1 MTASAMSDRF
11 RRAIQ
16 SDDLTTA
23 KRIFDRMT
31 TQSEVAS
38 GSSSHGNNIKF
49 DIRNQASQPNSI
61 HDLSSS
67 HSFGHTYGQNHHYH
81 QGNDANSMHSTEALG
96 NCLALSAAQFNTA
109 KQSRVR
115 ERNRE
120 SVRIKSSLA
129 IAVENGASIELIQW
143 LLEMG
148 HERGDFSRDIR
159 GCTAVSLAA
168 QNNRTDVIEACCID
182 AVAHAATLHHQ
193 RSLMY
198 YGFRNNM
205 NAYYE
210 DGDDELEG
218 DDRNSNASAEGD
230 RSEGDLSPALTLV
243 TAAASTP
250 SRRPSPSPLY
260 LARTDRIMDG
270 KEMKEETLKADHEG
284 DDAKSSAGGSSEMD
298 DIVGVTITRLLD
310 CPDELGRTALSL
322 ASMKG
327 HEDVVRLLL
336 ELGATLDLGDF
347 EGNRPLHY
355 ASAYNQLIVVQLLIE
370 RGCTFAAKNVLG
382 FTAAD
387 YAWNASLKSAL
398 EAFARAQFD
407 VQRVRIRR
415 KGGGRNEDSPP
426 YLRQQTQQ
434 SNGKAGNAPSQHD
447 HTHSEKAKAAQS
459 PSISK
464 SLGLFPAQLPHSSP
478 DTSLP
483 SSPQP
488 PSQPKLT
495 THLRELF

>member
-1 MTASAMSDRF
+1 MSDRF

-16 SDDLTTA
+16 DDDLMTA
-23 KRIFDRMT
+23 KRVYDRMIA
-31 TQSEVAS
+31 QSES
-38 GSSSHGNNIKF
+38 NSSHFKF
-49 DIRNQASQPNSI
+49 DIRNQASQSNNTYDITSAY
-61 HDLSSS
+61 SY
-67 HSFGHTYGQNHHYH
+67 GHTHAHHHNHHHHHH
-81 QGNDANSMHSTEALG
+81 QINEIHSMHSTEALG

-120 SVRIKSSLA
+120 AVRVKSSLA

-210 DGDDELEG
+210 DGDDEIEG
-218 DDRNSNASAEGD
+218 IDRNSNASAEGD
-230 RSEGDLSPALTLV
+230 RSDGDLSPALTLV

-260 LARTDRIMDG
+260 LARMDRIMSG
-270 KEMKEETLKADHEG
+270 KEMKEETIKTDHEI
-284 DDAKSSAGGSSEMD
+284 DDGKSSAGGSSEMD

-336 ELGATLDLGDF
+336 ELGATLDQGDY

-355 ASAYNQLIVVQLLIE
+355 AAAYNQLIVVQLLIE
-370 RGCTFAAKNVLG
+370 RGCVFAAKNLLG

-387 YAWNASLKSAL
+387 YAWNTSLKSAL

-415 KGGGRNEDSPP
+415 KGGGRNEETPSH
-426 YLRQQTQQ
+426 LRQQQISQ
-434 SNGKAGNAPSQHD
+434 SNGKIGNPPSQSD
-447 HTHSEKAKAAQS
+447 HSHGDKAKNAHS
-459 PSISK
+459 PSVSK
-464 SLGLFPAQLPHSSP
+464 SVGLFPAQLPHSSP
-478 DTSLP
+478 ETSLP

-488 PSQPKLT
+488 PSQPKLAS
-495 THLRELF
+495 HLRELF

>member
-1 MTASAMSDRF
+1 MAASSMSDRF

-16 SDDLTTA
+16 NDDLTTA
-23 KRIFDRMT
+23 KRIYDRMLR
-31 TQSEVAS
+31 QSEVVG
-38 GSSSHGNNIKF
+38 GSSGGDIKF

-61 HDLSSS
+61 YDPSSS
-67 HSFGHTYGQNHHYH
+67 SSNSHGHTHIHHHH
-81 QGNDANSMHSTEALG
+81 QMNDIHSMHSTEALG

-120 SVRIKSSLA
+120 AVRVKSSLA

-143 LLEMG
+143 ILEMG

-168 QNNRTDVIEACCID
+168 QSNRTDVIEACCID

-205 NAYYE
+205 KAYYE
-210 DGDDELEG
+210 DGDDDLEG
-218 DDRNSNASAEGD
+218 DDRNSNGSGEGNQSD
-230 RSEGDLSPALTLV
+230 GELSPALTLV

-270 KEMKEETLKADHEG
+270 KEIKEDSLKAEHDL
-284 DDAKSSAGGSSEMD
+284 DDGKSSAGGSSEMD

-370 RGCTFAAKNVLG
+370 RGCSFATKNVLG

-415 KGGGRNEDSPP
+415 KGGGRNEDAPP
-426 YLRQQTQQ
+426 YLRQHAPQTN
-434 SNGKAGNAPSQHD
+434 SKVVNTPSQQD
-447 HTHSEKAKAAQS
+447 HTHNEKAKSVQS

-464 SLGLFPAQLPHSSP
+464 SLGIFPAQLPQSSP
-478 DTSLP
+478 ETSLP

-495 THLRELF
+495 SHLRELF

>member
-38 GSSSHGNNIKF
+38 GSNSHNINIKF
-49 DIRNQASQPNSI
+49 DIRNQASQSNSL
-61 HDLSSS
+61 HDPSSS
-67 HSFGHTYGQNHHYH
+67 HSFGHTHTQHHHHH
-81 QGNDANSMHSTEALG
+81 QVNDIHSMHSTEALG
-96 NCLALSAAQFNTA
+96 NCLALSATQFNTA
-109 KQSRVR
+109 RQSRVR

-120 SVRIKSSLA
+120 SVRTKSSLA

-218 DDRNSNASAEGD
+218 DDRNSNS
-230 RSEGDLSPALTLV
+230 SVEGDLSPALTLV

-270 KEMKEETLKADHEG
+270 NEMKEETLKAENEV

-370 RGCTFAAKNVLG
+370 RGCSFAAKNNSG

-415 KGGGRNEDSPP
+415 KGGGRNENSSP
-426 YLRQQTQQ
+426 YLRQQAQQ
-434 SNGKAGNAPSQHD
+434 SNGKVGSTPSQHD
-447 HTHSEKAKAAQS
+447 HTHTEKAKTAQS

-478 DTSLP
+478 ETSLP
-483 SSPQP
+483 STPQP

-495 THLRELF
+495 AHLRELF